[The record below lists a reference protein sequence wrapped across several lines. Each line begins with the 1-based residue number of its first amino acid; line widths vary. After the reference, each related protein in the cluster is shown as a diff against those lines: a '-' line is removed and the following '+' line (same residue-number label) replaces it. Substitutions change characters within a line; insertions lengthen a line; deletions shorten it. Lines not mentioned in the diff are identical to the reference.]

1 MAARRKKSPPP
12 APASVPSTIVPAVAS
27 TTLARAAPPPPPRA
41 ARPTGHDH
49 TQKPPAAAVLRID
62 SHTCAPSAARIVSF
76 RYGGTVTVPG
86 VGGRA
91 RKWRSDADR
100 IRAFRA
106 RRAGRQEPPTLD
118 AALRDGDELA
128 LALVRETEL
137 RTELDVA
144 RQQIERARSQIAE
157 LRAECVL
164 LKRTSSER
172 AREPKNLQR
181 RVEWHAPVGEP
192 LPDAETPPPPLL
204 NRAARRRLER
214 ERQRRSRGS

>member
-1 MAARRKKSPPP
+1 MATPSAALDHPRQHAAS
-12 APASVPSTIVPAVAS
+12 APDQPTSRHRATALQPMQYD
-27 TTLARAAPPPPPRA
+27 TLR
-41 ARPTGHDH
+41 
-49 TQKPPAAAVLRID
+49 
-62 SHTCAPSAARIVSF
+62 TCAPSAARIVSF

-100 IRAFRA
+100 VRAFRA